1 MVSALFAARHA
12 AALTFQKALV
22 SHPYSDSFQKIN
34 AHTSLTHNSHS
45 VP

>member
-1 MVSALFAARHA
+1 MVSAAFAPPHA
-12 AALTFQKALV
+12 AALTFQKAVV

-34 AHTSLTHNSHS
+34 TYTSLTHNSHS